1 MNIANFLYRTT
12 GRNIHKPVAP
22 AVVLVLSVA
31 DDIPST
37 SILKSDQPEMESVI
51 YIGPRGGRYRLDA
64 KGRKVYVRAA

>member
-22 AVVLVLSVA
+22 VVVLSVA
-31 DDIPST
+31 EVTRSAST
-37 SILKSDQPEMESVI
+37 LNSAQLETESVI
-51 YIGPRGGRYRLDA
+51 HIGPRGGRYRLDA